1 MTKSESISQFD
12 RDEGDSSMTIL
23 KSSTNLTC
31 YLRYLLT
38 WNLRD
43 GLENSKKKKPEHFLA
58 NINVLLDN
66 YCTDPSKYTFRLTK
80 EG

>member
-1 MTKSESISQFD
+1 MEFERWVGKFKIYE
-12 RDEGDSSMTIL
+12 
-23 KSSTNLTC
+23 
-31 YLRYLLT
+31 
-38 WNLRD
+38 
-43 GLENSKKKKPEHFLA
+43 KPEHFLA